1 MSAPATAVA
10 APAEAAPRA
19 GAAIAVVSV
28 ATPSHLH
35 RARCLFESVAR
46 HLPAADRRLALVA
59 RDTRACAT
67 GEPFAATP
75 LAGFGLPEFEAFV
88 SRYRASE
95 LCFAAKPWAI
105 AEMFRRGYERVI
117 YFDTDIVAYSTLAPI
132 VGTLDRAAI
141 LLTPHRIEARER
153 DTRSELVVL
162 QAGVYNAGF
171 VALRQSHAAGAFLH
185 WWQRKLEHD
194 CVVDVTRGLCGD
206 QRFVDLVPAQ
216 FDDVAIVREPGW
228 NVGAWNLDERAL
240 AVAADGYTA
249 NGRPLVFFHF
259 SGHERAPPAT
269 PALRALAADYVGD
282 LARCGQARC
291 ATLPYD
297 FAQPRDVPGLRA
309 LRFAG
314 AHARRWL
321 HKVTTTSL
329 RRRVRLRLR
338 PRP

>member
-1 MSAPATAVA
+1 MNAQGIAVPAGVDV
-10 APAEAAPRA
+10 APRA
-19 GAAIAVVSV
+19 AASIAVVSV

-35 RARCLFESVAR
+35 RARSLFASVAR
-46 HLPAADRRLALVA
+46 HLPAADRHLVLVA
-59 RDTRACAT
+59 RDTRDCAA
-67 GEPFAATP
+67 GEPFTATP
-75 LAGFGLPEFEAFV
+75 LAASGLPDFEAFV
-88 SRYRASE
+88 RRYRASE
-95 LCFAAKPWAI
+95 LCFAAKAWAI
-105 AEMFRRGYERVI
+105 ARMLRRGYTRVV
-117 YFDTDIVAYSTLAPI
+117 YFDTDVVAYSTLAP
-132 VGTLDRAAI
+132 VVDALDRAAI

-171 VALRQSHAAGAFLH
+171 IAVRQSAAATAFLE

-194 CVVDVTRGLCGD
+194 CVVDIERGLCGD

-240 AVAADGYTA
+240 AIAADGYTA

-259 SGHERAPPAT
+259 SGHEHAAPVT
-269 PALRALAADYVGD
+269 PALRALAADYAAG
-282 LARCGQARC
+282 LARCGQAHC
-291 ATLPYD
+291 ATLGYD
-297 FAQPRDVPGLRA
+297 FVQPHEGLARRA

-321 HKVTTTSL
+321 HRVTTTRL
-329 RRRVRLRLR
+329 RRRMRLRLR
-338 PRP
+338 PRA

>member
-1 MSAPATAVA
+1 VSAPATAVA
-10 APAEAAPRA
+10 ASGEAAPCA

-35 RARCLFESVAR
+35 RARSLFVSIAR
-46 HLPAADRRLALVA
+46 HLPAADRHLALVA
-59 RDTRACAT
+59 RGTRACGT
-67 GEPFAATP
+67 GEPFVATP
-75 LAGFGLPEFEAFV
+75 LAGFGLPDFEAFV
-88 SRYRASE
+88 RRYRASE

-105 AEMFRRGYERVI
+105 AEMFRRGYDRVL
-117 YFDTDIVAYSTLAPI
+117 YFDTDIVAYSTLAPVI
-132 VGTLDRAAI
+132 GALDRAAI

-171 VALRQSHAAGAFLH
+171 IALRRSDAATAFLS

-194 CVVDVTRGLCGD
+194 CVVDIARGLCGD

-228 NVGAWNLDERAL
+228 NVGAWNLDERTLAL
-240 AVAADGYTA
+240 AADGYTA

-269 PALRALAADYVGD
+269 PAQCTLASDYASE
-282 LARCGQARC
+282 LERCGQAQC

-297 FAQPRDVPGLRA
+297 FAQPRDGPGLRA

-314 AHARRWL
+314 GHARRWL
-321 HKVTTTSL
+321 HRVTTTSL

-338 PRP
+338 PRA